1 MRHHISGGVRSERS
15 MEARDESYKPSPLAA
30 VRREAAPKASRK
42 ADAAAA
48 APAAEVGRQAVEDSL
63 ARNRSRS
70 SLRAEGATSSR
81 FASGRSFSRR
91 GEVWVEAGLAN
102 RSPDRRIVAW
112 SQAYFELLR
121 SHPELREALALGER
135 VVLSVGGEVVEV
147 TAR

>member
-1 MRHHISGGVRSERS
+1 
-15 MEARDESYKPSPLAA
+15 MEAARDEDQKAGPGAA
-30 VRREAAPKASRK
+30 SRIAAGREVAAAPRASRK
-42 ADAAAA
+42 AKAEAA

-70 SLRAEGATSSR
+70 SLRAESSTASR
-81 FASGRSFSRR
+81 FASGRTFARR
-91 GEVWVEAGLAN
+91 GEVWVEAGLGN
-102 RSPDRRIVAW
+102 RSPNRRIVAW
-112 SQAYFELLR
+112 SQAYFDLLR